1 MADSMSF
8 VLCDV
13 LCFLSH
19 KFVNTSVKVL
29 KCMLIDFYSEE
40 DISRAKKQLLDDVLK
55 IDTDV
60 KFPHTPNR
68 RDGSDRIVREVDDIF
83 AIFVCLD
90 ENRLLDKL
98 TRYVASGPD
107 SMPSV
112 RLYEGDLGGIMSL
125 LGQLHDKIN
134 EYGEAIAILSGEV
147 KALNKRPSRTTID
160 RCACDVC
167 QSTTTTTFAQSS
179 LTMSI
184 I

>member
-68 RDGSDRIVREVDDIF
+68 RDAVSYTH
-83 AIFVCLD
+83 
-90 ENRLLDKL
+90 L
-98 TRYVASGPD
+98 TLPTIY
-107 SMPSV
+107 SV
-112 RLYEGDLGGIMSL
+112 
-125 LGQLHDKIN
+125 
-134 EYGEAIAILSGEV
+134 
-147 KALNKRPSRTTID
+147 
-160 RCACDVC
+160 
-167 QSTTTTTFAQSS
+167 
-179 LTMSI
+179 
-184 I
+184 